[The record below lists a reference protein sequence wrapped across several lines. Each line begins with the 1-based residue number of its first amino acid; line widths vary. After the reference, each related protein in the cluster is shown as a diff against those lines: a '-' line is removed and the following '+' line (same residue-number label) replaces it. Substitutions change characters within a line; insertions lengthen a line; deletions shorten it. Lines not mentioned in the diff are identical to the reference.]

1 VRARSSKPPESKEPP
16 RGKVIAKWTLRTQ
29 LDGVTKMSTNRRRNA
44 MAKLPRKIVTT
55 LGDLIA
61 AAYDA
66 AGGFGP
72 QREERAAVLL
82 TASPLARR
90 LNKQLQFTR

>member
-1 VRARSSKPPESKEPP
+1 MNDMKSPRRAT
-16 RGKVIAKWTLRTQ
+16 VIR
-29 LDGVTKMSTNRRRNA
+29 
-44 MAKLPRKIVTT
+44 LPRKIVTT

-66 AGGFGP
+66 AGGFGQ

-82 TASPLARR
+82 TQSPLARR
-90 LNKQLQFTR
+90 LNRQLRFVR

>member
-1 VRARSSKPPESKEPP
+1 M
-16 RGKVIAKWTLRTQ
+16 
-29 LDGVTKMSTNRRRNA
+29 DGVTKMKSRRDV
-44 MAKLPRKIVTT
+44 AKLPRKIVTT

-90 LNKQLQFTR
+90 LSKQLQFVR

>member
-1 VRARSSKPPESKEPP
+1 MKS
-16 RGKVIAKWTLRTQ
+16 
-29 LDGVTKMSTNRRRNA
+29 RRQNA
-44 MAKLPRKIVTT
+44 VAKLPKRIVTT

-72 QREERAAVLL
+72 QAEERALVLL
-82 TASPLARR
+82 SAAPLARR
-90 LNKQLQFTR
+90 MNRQIRFVR